1 MIFYVELLV
10 CTEGTSAAIHL
21 TQLTLRTRDRTQR
34 SDIRK
39 WAYGLFY
46 HMVVTTFIIHATI
59 ITLQLQNTPT
69 SRRELNIDIASS
81 VTEVSSFTWN
91 NMQYLQVGFLYV

>member
-1 MIFYVELLV
+1 MIFCVELLV

-46 HMVVTTFIIHATI
+46 HMVVTTFIPHAI
-59 ITLQLQNTPT
+59 IIAVQAQNVAI
-69 SRRELNIDIASS
+69 SIRELNINIPFIEINSISDP
-81 VTEVSSFTWN
+81 
-91 NMQYLQVGFLYV
+91 